1 MIEAALGTVGAS
13 LRTAPAGCA
22 FCVTGTGCRARTAS
36 GFSKVV
42 AERMEATASGI
53 ERLATEGVAAH
64 TRLVR
69 EGAPELVRAERA
81 WVERHASDLDAA
93 LVEGV

>member
-1 MIEAALGTVGAS
+1 MRILCDGYGLPREDRIGHSEG
-13 LRTAPAGCA
+13 
-22 FCVTGTGCRARTAS
+22 
-36 GFSKVV
+36 V

-53 ERLATEGVAAH
+53 ERLATEDVAAH

-69 EGAPELVRAERA
+69 EGAPDLVRVERA
-81 WVERHASDLDAA
+81 WVERHARDLDAA

>member
-1 MIEAALGTVGAS
+1 MRILCDRYGLPRENRIGL
-13 LRTAPAGCA
+13 
-22 FCVTGTGCRARTAS
+22 
-36 GFSKVV
+36 SKVV

-69 EGAPELVRAERA
+69 EGAPDLVRVERA